1 MGQKTVLDALES
13 VCNVDVDS
21 VDPRIA
27 TALPFKPHNQTSNQ
41 VICSDTMLLPE
52 YHPMM
57 LEKVRQFGS
66 QGWDE
71 TFNQVMVQFCA
82 DNIKNIT
89 GRVLVQVSPSRV
101 MSKERV
107 LEQCYSF
114 DRAFASHGISRDQY
128 AIKISTTGPAMAAA
142 AILRKQGI
150 RVLGTS
156 LFSLAQATAAS
167 QAGCLF
173 ISPYLNEVAAYS
185 DDSLLH
191 KSSDPALNHSMSPR
205 LIHILEAYTQLYKE
219 AGQEQPLIVMAS
231 NANINEIFATAELGC
246 QHITVRADHIIEMAN
261 TPLEES
267 HLLQWPFLAN
277 PKPKPETPYYKD
289 LSTPDRFAHFNK
301 IDPLAGADWDGK
313 LADIHTDYISND
325 GKALVEAMQSDPAV
339 VRKIK
344 DVFDAF
350 LDGERRAQVAL
361 QAEIDKIF

>member
-1 MGQKTVLDALES
+1 MGQKTVLDVLES

-27 TALPFKPHNQTSNQ
+27 TALPFKPHNPMLIGNLDTSNQ
-41 VICSDTMLLPE
+41 VICSDTMLLAE
-52 YHPMM
+52 YRPMM
-57 LEKVRQFGS
+57 LEKVQQFGS

-71 TFNQVMVQFCA
+71 TFNQIMVQFCV

-101 MSKERV
+101 MSKELV

-142 AILRKQGI
+142 AILQKQGI
-150 RVLGTS
+150 RVLGAS
-156 LFSLAQATAAS
+156 LFSHAQATAAS

-191 KSSDPALNHSMSPR
+191 KSSDPALNHPMSPR
-205 LIHILEAYTQLYKE
+205 LIHTLEAYTQLYKE
-219 AGQEQPLIVMAS
+219 TGED
-231 NANINEIFATAELGC
+231 NANINEVFATAELGC
-246 QHITVRADHIIEMAN
+246 QDIIVRADHIIEMAN
-261 TPLEES
+261 TPFEES

-277 PKPKPETPYYKD
+277 PKPKPETPYHKD

-301 IDPLAGADWDGK
+301 LV
-313 LADIHTDYISND
+313 DIHIDYISND
-325 GKALVEAMQSDPAV
+325 GKALVEAMQSDPAI

-350 LDGERRAQVAL
+350 LNGERRAQVAL
-361 QAEIDKIF
+361 QAEIDKL